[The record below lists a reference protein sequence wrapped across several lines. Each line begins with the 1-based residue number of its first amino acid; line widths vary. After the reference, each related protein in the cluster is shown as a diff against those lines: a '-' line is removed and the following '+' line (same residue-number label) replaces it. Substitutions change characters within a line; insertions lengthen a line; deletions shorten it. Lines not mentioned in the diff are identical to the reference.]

1 VPLGGVDAI
10 VIDPQRGAESQS
22 AVRATDKHHIGSRS
36 PGRQSTEQHVNIV
49 VGRTAGAVD
58 REEDLAS

>member
-1 VPLGGVDAI
+1 MPLGGVDAI
-10 VIDPQRGAESQS
+10 VIDPLRRAEGKS